1 MTVGATGRGN
11 AIPTEEEMRSRAAA
25 LVPRLRELAPEADR
39 LRRLPKESVD
49 LVKSND
55 LLRTILSPNCRGF
68 GFSMRAH
75 LDVVSTLAEGC
86 GATAWVVGV
95 GHAHSWLLGH
105 FPRDAQ
111 TDVFGRDPNTLVSAV
126 IAPRGK
132 AVKEADGSFLLNG
145 RWPFASGCEHAEWLL
160 LGAEI
165 FDAGGAKIDE
175 GDLLVPTKSIT
186 ILDDWHVAGL
196 QGTGSATVVA
206 KDLAVPAYRM
216 LSLPDLIDRKARG
229 YDAPDSDWLLRA
241 QAVPVLGLCIC
252 GAAIGLARAA
262 LEEFRRVVKG
272 KAIAYTNHVSDDWI
286 PTQAT
291 LGHVAAMIHAAELVL
306 YRVADDIDR
315 FARLAQPM
323 SEEMRGRIR
332 MDCSY
337 GVRLLMEA
345 VDKLMIGGGAS
356 VLSLKSCIQRAARD
370 LRAINMHALL
380 VIDASAEIYGR
391 ILLGKGSNSP
401 IY

>member
-1 MTVGATGRGN
+1 MAVDAEGRVIKN
-11 AIPTEEEMRSRAAA
+11 PTEAKMKARAAA
-25 LVPRLRELAPEADR
+25 LVPQLRELAAEADR
-39 LRRLPKESVD
+39 LRRLPEKAIE
-49 LVKSND
+49 LIRAQD
-55 LLRTILSPNCRGF
+55 LLRTILSPSCGGF
-68 GFSMRAH
+68 GLSMRAH

-105 FPRDAQ
+105 FSRAAQ
-111 TDVFGRDPNTLVSAV
+111 TEVYGRDPNTLVSAV

-132 AVKEADGSFLLNG
+132 ATRQTDGSLILNG

-165 FDAGGAKIDE
+165 LDGAGAAIDE
-175 GDLLVPTKSIT
+175 ADLLVPTKDVT
-186 ILDDWHVAGL
+186 ILDDWYVAGL

-206 KDLAVPAYRM
+206 KNVAVPAHRA
-216 LSLPDLIDRKARG
+216 LSLPGLIEGKAPG

-252 GAAIGLARAA
+252 GAALGLARAA
-262 LEEFRRVVKG
+262 RREFTRIVKG
-272 KAIAYTNHVSDDWI
+272 KAIAYTNHIADDWI
-286 PTQAT
+286 PTQTT
-291 LGHVAAMIHAAELVL
+291 LGHAAAMINAAELVL
-306 YRVADDIDR
+306 YRVADDIDHY
-315 FARLAQPM
+315 ARLGHQMAP
-323 SEEMRGRIR
+323 EMRARIR

-337 GVRLLMEA
+337 GVRLSMEA
-345 VDKLMIGGGAS
+345 VDRLFIGGGAS
-356 VLSLKSCIQRAARD
+356 VLSLNNSLQRASRD
-370 LRAINMHALL
+370 LHAINMHALL

-391 ILLGKGSNSP
+391 VLLGKNSNSP